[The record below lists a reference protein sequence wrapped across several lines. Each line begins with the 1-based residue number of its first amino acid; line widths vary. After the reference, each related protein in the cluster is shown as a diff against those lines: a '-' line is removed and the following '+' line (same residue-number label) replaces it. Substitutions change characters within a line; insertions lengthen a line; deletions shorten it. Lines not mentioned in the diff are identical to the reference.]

1 MQSRPNGWSMAVA
14 VGLAASL
21 TIWVIA
27 SVTID
32 LMREDSYPP
41 WGLHF
46 LSFSLLAMVWSGLS
60 LLRWKSNLAIAA
72 LILSAM
78 YALPLGM
85 LILLFRSFSD

>member
-1 MQSRPNGWSMAVA
+1 MQSRLNGWSMAVA
-14 VGLAASL
+14 VGLAAAL

-41 WGLHF
+41 WGLYF
-46 LSFSLLAMVWSGLS
+46 LWFSLLAMVWSWLS
-60 LLRWKSNLAIAA
+60 LLRWKSNFAMAA
-72 LILSAM
+72 LILSAT